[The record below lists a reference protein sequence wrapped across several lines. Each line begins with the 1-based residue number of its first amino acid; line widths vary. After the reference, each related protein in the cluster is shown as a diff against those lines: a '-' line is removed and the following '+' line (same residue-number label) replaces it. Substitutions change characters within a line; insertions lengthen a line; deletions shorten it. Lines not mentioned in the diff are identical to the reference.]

1 MAGLNG
7 VVILIVWLVITRSAF
22 VNVAFAPG
30 KVNVPEPS
38 TKTLQEPVN
47 VPVVCMGAIIL
58 TPPPVVEVELVFNII
73 GYTAKIPGLL
83 V

>member
-7 VVILIVWLVITRSAF
+7 VVILIVWLVTTRSAF
-22 VNVAFAPG
+22 VKVAFAPG

-47 VPVVCMGAIIL
+47 VP
-58 TPPPVVEVELVFNII
+58 LV
-73 GYTAKIPGLL
+73 
-83 V
+83 

>member
-7 VVILIVWLVITRSAF
+7 VVILIVWLVTTRSAF
-22 VNVAFAPG
+22 VKVAFAPG

-38 TKTLQEPVN
+38 TITLQEPVK
-47 VPVVCMGAIIL
+47 VPLVCMGAIIL
-58 TPPPVVEVELVFNII
+58 TPPPVVDVALLFNNI